1 MADDRPTFG
10 TLGFYQAM
18 ANALNN
24 DPQWPETGKALKAKM
39 VYAYGAPI
47 NKNFYMEFAEGKV
60 SDVSEVDSPEN
71 TPAEFI
77 VSGSADSWK
86 QVLTKEVKPATAMA
100 TGKLKVKGKQTYLL
114 KNMGA
119 FTYILDVMTQLD
131 PVYE

>member
-1 MADDRPTFG
+1 MTDERPVFG
-10 TLGFYQAM
+10 TLGFYEAM

-24 DPQWPETGKALKAKM
+24 DPEWPEKGKALKAKM

-47 NKNFYMEFAEGKV
+47 NKNFYMIFDEGKV
-60 SDVSEVDSPEN
+60 SDVTEVESPEDS
-71 TPAEFI
+71 PAEFV

-86 QVLTKEVKPATAMA
+86 AVLRKEVKPATAMA

-114 KNMGA
+114 KNMNA